1 MKKILAILFL
11 IALLAIAS
19 AGFFLKTQ
27 KDRLE
32 RPFQQFE
39 APLVLDILPGS
50 GSSQILHTLES
61 HGVIESAQWT
71 RLYLIHVLGDPSLQA
86 GEYLFEAPATA
97 LEVIDRLNRGDV
109 LEHPFTLVEGQTLE
123 ETAATLSLAGLGTET
138 RFLHLL
144 RDPSLISTLDPE
156 ADSLEGYLFPDS
168 YQFPKGTAE
177 ESIVNRLVSTFQSRF
192 DRAVA
197 ETKVAGP
204 VNIREIVTLASIV
217 EAEAQLD
224 EERPLIAAVYRN
236 RLDRGI
242 ALYADPT
249 IIYALKRLGRWDG
262 NLRKPDLKL
271 DSPWNTY
278 VYPGLPPSPIGSPG
292 YESLKAALAPS
303 DAPYLYFVS
312 RNDGS
317 HVFSKTLAEHNR
329 QVYRWQKLYWRERW
343 AEERRSANK

>member
-1 MKKILAILFL
+1 MKKILAFLFL
-11 IALLAIAS
+11 VVILAAA
-19 AGFFLKTQ
+19 AGGFYLKSQ
-27 KDRLE
+27 RDRLE
-32 RPFQQFE
+32 QPFQRFE

-50 GSSQILHTLES
+50 GSSQILRTLES
-61 HGVIESAQWT
+61 QGVIENAQWT
-71 RLYLIHVLGDPSLQA
+71 RLFLIHVLGDPPLQA
-86 GEYLFEAPATA
+86 GEYRFESPATA

-123 ETAATLSLAGLGTET
+123 ETATTLSLAGLGTEA
-138 RFLHLL
+138 RFLNLL
-144 RDPSLISTLDPE
+144 RDPHLINTLDPE

-168 YQFPKGTAE
+168 YQFPKGTPE
-177 ESIVNRLVSTFQSRF
+177 EAIVTRLVSTFQSRL

-197 ETKVAGP
+197 ETKVPGP
-204 VNIREIVTLASIV
+204 IKVREIVTLASIV

-224 EERPLIAAVYRN
+224 KERPLIAAVYRN

-262 NLRKPDLKL
+262 NIRRPDLKL

-278 VYPGLPPSPIGSPG
+278 LYPGLPPSPIGSPG
-292 YESLKAALAPS
+292 YESLKAALAPA

-343 AEERRSANK
+343 AEERQTANN